1 MYRMTTDV
9 GEVRKRL
16 SGAKVV
22 AFDFETAP
30 DDKWRGD
37 HKAALDPHKAHIVG
51 VSFSIAEGDAIY
63 LPINHLTFFE
73 NANMHDAVALLA
85 EFASDTTIIKCAHNL
100 AYESAFLYALGTVI
114 QPPVYDTIAAAQ
126 MTLKGNAQFRTLAYS
141 GLKALVPELFDAQLP
156 SFEDVTGG
164 LFFDQLDPSDPET
177 IRYAC
182 ADADYALRLYH
193 TFNTW
198 FDKFM
203 PKHRRIVEEIES

>member
-1 MYRMTTDV
+1 MYHMTTDV
-9 GEVRKRL
+9 GEVRKHL

-30 DDKWRGD
+30 DDAWRD
-37 HKAALDPHKAHIVG
+37 DPKASLDPHKAHVVG
-51 VSFSIAEGDAIY
+51 MSFSITEGDGIY
-63 LPINHLTFFE
+63 LPIDHSTFYE
-73 NANMHDAVALLA
+73 NANMQDAVAFLA
-85 EFASDTTIIKCAHNL
+85 EFVHDANVIKCAHNL
-100 AYESAFLYALGTVI
+100 AFESAFLYALGIVI

-126 MTLKGNAQFRTLAYS
+126 MTLKGNTKFRTLVDC
-141 GLKALVPELFDAQLP
+141 GLKTLVPELFDTQLP

-164 LFFDQLDPSDPET
+164 LFFDQLDPFDPET